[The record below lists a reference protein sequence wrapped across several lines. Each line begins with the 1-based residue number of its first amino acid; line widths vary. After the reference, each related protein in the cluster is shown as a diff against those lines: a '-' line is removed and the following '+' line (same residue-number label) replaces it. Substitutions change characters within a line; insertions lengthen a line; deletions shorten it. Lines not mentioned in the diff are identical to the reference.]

1 MLKQQK
7 YFQAICDARE
17 VLSQGVETMQTLHDQ
32 DDKLTALKTAYQ
44 IAIAYQPDTL
54 ERKRKLYLI
63 SIDKYMDILNQQR
76 TLNLYQMQR
85 HRTPIREKRDKILH
99 SRQEALITF
108 QKYALIHG
116 RVYQDDTVVLDKQH
130 RIVKIT
136 ADQFYSYVKPYQT
149 FLQKEFIRLRPT
161 INKKKNQ
168 SSKYN

>member
-1 MLKQQK
+1 MLNKQE

-17 VLSQGVETMQTLHDQ
+17 VISQGIETMQSLHDQ

-44 IAIAYQPDTL
+44 IAISYQPDNL
-54 ERKRKLYLI
+54 NRKRKLYLL
-63 SIDKYMDILNQQR
+63 SIDKYMDLLNQQR
-76 TLNLYQMQR
+76 TLNLYRMQQ

-116 RVYQDDTVVLDKQH
+116 RVYQDDIVVLDKQH

-136 ADQFYSYVKPYQT
+136 AEQFYNYIKPYQA
-149 FLQKEFIRLRPT
+149 FLQNEFIRLRPT

-168 SSKYN
+168 SS